1 MHESAPYEDSR
12 AATRCC
18 LTERLPRQSEAPA
31 LARALMRAFLEH
43 RLDAETVEHALL
55 AASELVT
62 NAVKFADGRS
72 ASVWLHVLVT
82 PAELA
87 VTVTNEGG
95 HASAQ
100 RLAGGDPSADV
111 PGDGARAAQAGIAG
125 GGHDEQ
131 GLAESGRGLDIVRDL
146 SDKVAVFCGG
156 VTMVRAATRLSHG
169 HTWSGA
175 AGGSALMA
183 TPRSHAGEIAL
194 LRASTR
200 RTPAAA
206 PYAAFR
212 RSTNSR

>member
-31 LARALMRAFLEH
+31 LARALVRAFLEH

-100 RLAGGDPSADV
+100 RLAGGEL
-111 PGDGARAAQAGIAG
+111 
-125 GGHDEQ
+125 HDEQ

-156 VTMVRAATRLSHG
+156 VTMVRATTRLSHG